1 LGKTFMRIAACS
13 LGALLQGFHMLAG
26 VVRLGCMPIRP
37 KALLLSLAVGT
48 CLLALPAAAAAD
60 VPHVVLPGET
70 LTSVAKTDGL
80 TIAAIA
86 AANDISPNAELIV
99 GEVLQI
105 PAQTAATQATA
116 ATGTAAGHSYR
127 LASAT
132 TTTTVTTP
140 ARATTTAATT
150 TTTTAA
156 PKAAV
161 SSSDVPLP
169 TPQYVS
175 ASEIAQIADADG
187 VPAGL
192 AEGIAWQ
199 ESGWDNDVVSGIGA
213 VGVMQIVPSTWTWID
228 DYLTPSDPLAPASA
242 LENVRGGV
250 LLLHDLLGLT
260 DGNESLA
267 IASYYQ
273 GLSSVREHGMYADTK
288 QYVADVLALSERF
301 SG

>member
-1 LGKTFMRIAACS
+1 MRAR
-13 LGALLQGFHMLAG
+13 
-26 VVRLGCMPIRP
+26 VVRLGGMPVRP
-37 KALLLSLAVGT
+37 TAFTVSLVVGV
-48 CLLALPAAAAAD
+48 CLMALPAAAAAD

-99 GEVLQI
+99 GQVLQI
-105 PAQTAATQATA
+105 PAQTPATQATA

-127 LASAT
+127 LASDTTSST
-132 TTTTVTTP
+132 TTTTSAATVTSPT
-140 ARATTTAATT
+140 RTAATT

-161 SSSDVPLP
+161 ISSSDVPVP
-169 TPQYVS
+169 TAEHVS
-175 ASEIAQIADADG
+175 AAEIAQIADADG

-199 ESGWDNDVVSGIGA
+199 ESGWNNDVVSGIGA

-273 GLSSVREHGMYADTK
+273 GLASVREHGFYPDTK

>member
-1 LGKTFMRIAACS
+1 MR
-13 LGALLQGFHMLAG
+13 AG

-105 PAQTAATQATA
+105 PAQTAVTQATA
-116 ATGTAAGHSYR
+116 ATGTAGGHSYR

-132 TTTTVTTP
+132 ITTTSATTVTTP
-140 ARATTTAATT
+140 ARSTTAAATT
-150 TTTTAA
+150 TSRTAA

-161 SSSDVPLP
+161 SSTSAVPLP
-169 TPQYVS
+169 TAQYVS
-175 ASEIAQIADADG
+175 AAEIAQIADADG

-273 GLSSVREHGMYADTK
+273 GLASVREHGMYADTK

>member
-1 LGKTFMRIAACS
+1 
-13 LGALLQGFHMLAG
+13 
-26 VVRLGCMPIRP
+26 MPIRP
-37 KALLLSLAVGT
+37 TAFVTSLLVAT
-48 CLLALPAAAAAD
+48 CLLALPAGAAAD

-86 AANDISPNAELIV
+86 AANNISPNAELIV
-99 GEVLQI
+99 GQILQI

-116 ATGTAAGHSYR
+116 ATGTAAGHSYQ
-127 LASAT
+127 LASDT
-132 TTTTVTTP
+132 TTSTATVTTP
-140 ARATTTAATT
+140 ARTTTTAATT

-161 SSSDVPLP
+161 ISSSAVPLP
-169 TPQYVS
+169 TAQYVS
-175 ASEIAQIADADG
+175 AAEIAQIADADG

-260 DGNESLA
+260 DDNESLA

-273 GLSSVREHGMYADTK
+273 GLSSVREHGFYPDTK
-288 QYVADVLALSERF
+288 QYVADVLALSARF
-301 SG
+301 SE